1 MYLVNIPE
9 TFRKV
14 YVQCT
19 FTFIEAFVGWEN
31 MNKILK
37 WTLIIFAVLVVIGMS
52 GNPSDQSTKPTD
64 QQESVNTTVQQTS
77 EPVKETSEND
87 QIKEDTTDKQHA
99 LPEQT
104 SLAPTQNGNLTV
116 HFIDVGQGDSIFI
129 EYAGKNMLIDA
140 GENNMGFTVSALLK
154 EKGASSLDYVVATHP
169 HADHIGGLLT
179 ILNEY
184 TVGQFINSG
193 YPHTSQTYEDVLTTI
208 DTKNIPFHIAERGEN
223 IDLDPGIEIQVLNPG
238 KEQSEDLNENSVVL
252 KIIDKDVSFL
262 LMGDAG
268 LEAESSIMAA
278 GYEVD
283 ADILKVGHHASTSGS
298 GQSFIS
304 AVSPEISIIEV
315 GANNDYGHPH
325 AETLQRLLSVSTV
338 YRTDDQGTIT
348 ITTDGSTYT
357 VTTKKTA
364 PSKTSTTSTV
374 TEDTITTS
382 TPDNTVDTP
391 VETGTSDG
399 GIEISSLSLK
409 EEYVK
414 IKNSGSSSVDLTG
427 WEIKDEDNKHTY
439 TFPSFQLEAGATVT
453 LYTIEGSDTETELY
467 WGSGNPFW
475 NNDGDTAF
483 LYDSEEN
490 LVDSLRG

>member
-1 MYLVNIPE
+1 
-9 TFRKV
+9 
-14 YVQCT
+14 
-19 FTFIEAFVGWEN
+19 

-37 WTLIIFAVLVVIGMS
+37 WTLIIFAVLVVIGMA
-52 GNPSDQSTKPTD
+52 GEPSDQSTKPTD

-87 QIKEDTTDKQHA
+87 MIKEDTTDKQYA

-116 HFIDVGQGDSIFI
+116 HFIEVGQGDSIFI

-140 GENNMGFTVSALLK
+140 GENNMGSTVSALLK
-154 EKGASSLDYVVATHP
+154 EHGASSLNYVVATHP

-184 TVGQFINSG
+184 PVGQFIDSG
-193 YPHTSQTYEDVLTTI
+193 YPHTSQTYEDMLTTI

-223 IDLDPGIEIQVLNPG
+223 IDLDPGIEIQVLNSG
-238 KEQSEDLNENSVVL
+238 KEQYEDLNENSVVL

-268 LEAESSIMAA
+268 LETEASIMAA

-315 GANNDYGHPH
+315 GADNEYGHPH

-338 YRTDDQGTIT
+338 YRTDDHGTIT
-348 ITTDGSTYT
+348 VTTDGSTYT

-364 PSKTSTTSTV
+364 PSKTSNTSTV
-374 TEDTITTS
+374 TTKDTITTS
-382 TPDNTVDTP
+382 TPDDAVDTS
-391 VETGTSDG
+391 VETYTSDD
-399 GIEISSLSLK
+399 GIGISSLSLK

-427 WEIKDEDNKHTY
+427 WEIKDEDNKNTY
-439 TFPSFQLEAGATVT
+439 TFPSFQLEAGTTVI
-453 LYTIEGSDTETELY
+453 LYTTEGSDTETELY
-467 WGSGNPFW
+467 WGSGNPLW

-483 LYDSEEN
+483 LYDSEGN

>member
-1 MYLVNIPE
+1 
-9 TFRKV
+9 
-14 YVQCT
+14 
-19 FTFIEAFVGWEN
+19 

-37 WTLIIFAVLVVIGMS
+37 WTLIIFAVIVVIGMS

-64 QQESVNTTVQQTS
+64 QQGSVNTTVQQTS

-87 QIKEDTTDKQHA
+87 QIKEDITDKQHA

-140 GENNMGFTVSALLK
+140 GENNMGSTVSALLN
-154 EKGASSLDYVVATHP
+154 EQGASSLDYVVATHP

-184 TVGQFINSG
+184 PVGQFIDSG

-238 KEQSEDLNENSVVL
+238 KKQSEDLNENSVVL

-262 LMGDAG
+262 FMGDAG
-268 LEAESSIMAA
+268 LEAEASIMAA

-315 GANNDYGHPH
+315 GADNDYGHPH
-325 AETLQRLLSVSTV
+325 AETLQRLLSISTV
-338 YRTDDQGTIT
+338 YRTDDHGTIT

-357 VTTKKTA
+357 VTTKKTD

-374 TEDTITTS
+374 TKDTIITTS

-391 VETGTSDG
+391 VETGTSDD